1 MYLAWL
7 IWRRVRI
14 QRLRTVHSTNIIIW
28 LRVLGENF
36 EGKPFSYHWLQQ
48 QQQPPV
54 PPHLFNLL
62 LQSIYFIFLLFLDRG
77 FGKCHDLFAARGAHL
92 ITPTYKP
99 KNNAPMSVIDIL
111 RTQRIAKARIHIERF
126 NDRMKKF
133 KILNGPIHHSKYC
146 ILEEIVYVCAFLANF
161 SQLLAE

>member
-1 MYLAWL
+1 MPKYSPLEIHIFLGCQIFWMRLSKLKSRNLLPSRGVCMTNVGCMLALIMYLAWL
-7 IWRRVRI
+7 FWRRVRI

-62 LQSIYFIFLLFLDRG
+62 LQSIFSLYFRSSFPQC
-77 FGKCHDLFAARGAHL
+77 FG
-92 ITPTYKP
+92 I
-99 KNNAPMSVIDIL
+99 NSS
-111 RTQRIAKARIHIERF
+111 
-126 NDRMKKF
+126 KF
-133 KILNGPIHHSKYC
+133 
-146 ILEEIVYVCAFLANF
+146 
-161 SQLLAE
+161 

>member
-1 MYLAWL
+1 L
-7 IWRRVRI
+7 
-14 QRLRTVHSTNIIIW
+14 T
-28 LRVLGENF
+28 
-36 EGKPFSYHWLQQ
+36 LQH
-48 QQQPPV
+48 QQPPV
-54 PPHLFNLL
+54 PPPLHLPFTFAINLL
-62 LQSIYFIFLLFLDRG
+62 YFLLFLDRG

-111 RTQRIAKARIHIERF
+111 RTQWIAKARIHIERW

-161 SQLLAE
+161 SQLLAV